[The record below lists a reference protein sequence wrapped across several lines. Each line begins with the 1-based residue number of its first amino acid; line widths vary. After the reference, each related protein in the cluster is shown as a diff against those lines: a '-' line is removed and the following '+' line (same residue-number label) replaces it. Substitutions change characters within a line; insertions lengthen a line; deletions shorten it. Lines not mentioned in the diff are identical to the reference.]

1 MSMFSAKEVAFLEK
15 EGVGR
20 MAQIG
25 SDNLPHAI
33 PLCYASSE
41 DAIYIETGID
51 SWKIRNLRKAPN
63 VAFVVD
69 EYFDDWG
76 KLRGIRMQGQGE
88 ALESGSEYEKG
99 KKLLLEKF
107 PSQLE
112 KMGWD
117 DAANAVI
124 KITPT
129 KVTSWGV

>member
-1 MSMFSAKEVAFLEK
+1 MSKFSATEVAFLDK

-25 SDNLPHAI
+25 SDNLPHAT

-41 DAIYIETGID
+41 DAVYIETGIS
-51 SWKIRNLRKAPN
+51 SWKIRNLKKSPD

-69 EYFDDWG
+69 EYFDDWS
-76 KLRGIRMQGQGE
+76 KLRGIRMLGRGE
-88 ALESGSEYEKG
+88 VLVEGSEYEEG
-99 KKLLLEKF
+99 KKLLFGKYPAQMKNL
-107 PSQLE
+107 
-112 KMGWD
+112 GWVD
-117 DAANAVI
+117 GTNVVI